1 MPEGDA
7 VWRAAVRLR
16 EALDDRELTRSDFR
30 VPRFATADLRGRRV
44 LTTVSRGKNLLTRFE
59 GGATLHTHLRMEG
72 RWRISKAGAPLR
84 RGDVVRVVLANT
96 VWQAVGVKLGVV
108 ELLPTSR
115 EDEVVGHLGPD
126 LLGPDWNTE
135 TAVANLRREPGRT
148 IGEALLDQRNL
159 AGIGTIW
166 RAETLFVARVSP
178 WRRTGDVAD
187 LAGLAETAHRLL
199 DAGKD
204 EHGPVTTGDPRPGR
218 GLFVYGRAHQPC
230 RVCGTIIER
239 EEMGSQPQQ
248 RLIYW
253 CPRCQR
259 G

>member
-7 VWRAAVRLR
+7 VWRTAGRLR
-16 EALDDRELTRSDFR
+16 AALDDQELTRSDFR

-44 LTTVSRGKNLLTRFE
+44 LTTVSRGKHLLTRVE
-59 GGATLHTHLRMEG
+59 GGVTLHTHLRMDG
-72 RWRISKAGAPLR
+72 RWRITRTGAPVR
-84 RGDVVRVVLANT
+84 GGDVVRVVLANT
-96 VWQAVGVKLGVV
+96 VWQATGVKLGVV
-108 ELLPTSR
+108 GLLPTSR

-126 LLGPDWNTE
+126 LLGVDWD
-135 TAVANLRREPGRT
+135 AGRAAANLAGDPDRT

-166 RAETLFVARVSP
+166 RAETLFVAGVWP
-178 WRRTGDVAD
+178 WRRAEDVAD
-187 LAGLAETAHRLL
+187 AVGLTETAHRLMNE
-199 DAGKD
+199 GKD
-204 EHGPVTTGDPRPGR
+204 ERGPVTTGDPRPGR
-218 GLFVYGRAHQPC
+218 ELFVYGREHRPC
-230 RVCGTIIER
+230 RVCGSSIER
-239 EEMGSQPQQ
+239 GEMGSQPQE